1 MCIIL
6 YFAQNSQILIFM
18 QCDPGWGRRVWRDVD
33 VQSTNCMQ
41 TPGAQDVAV
50 KLVKKGAP
58 REERV
63 KPLQEA
69 AMHIVSLL
77 EVVMHMH
84 TVGEPDVV

>member
-1 MCIIL
+1 
-6 YFAQNSQILIFM
+6 
-18 QCDPGWGRRVWRDVD
+18 
-33 VQSTNCMQ
+33 MQ

-58 REERV
+58 REGRV

-69 AMHIVSLL
+69 AILGQFKHKHIVSLL